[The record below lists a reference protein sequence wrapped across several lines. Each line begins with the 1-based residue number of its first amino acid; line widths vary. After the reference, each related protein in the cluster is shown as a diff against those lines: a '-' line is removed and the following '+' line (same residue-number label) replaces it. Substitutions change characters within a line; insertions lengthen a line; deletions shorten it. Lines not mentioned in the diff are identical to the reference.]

1 LLWITADDTGAP
13 PPGARIVPRFGVVH
27 APLDTIRGVMGTDTY
42 REAAGHFTTGVA
54 VITTLHEGRR
64 YGVTASAVTSLSLDP
79 PMLLVCLNRSLA
91 TRDAVVATRRFAV
104 NVLAEDQA
112 ALAMQFATRAPDKF
126 AGVAVAEGLDG
137 VPLLADALAHLQC
150 TVVDPVDAAT
160 HTVLL
165 AEVDATSIATGSPL
179 AYFRGSFGRFEMA
192 A

>member
-1 LLWITADDTGAP
+1 
-13 PPGARIVPRFGVVH
+13 VPRFGAVH
-27 APLDTIRGVMGTDTY
+27 APLATIRGVMGTDAY

-64 YGVTASAVTSLSLDP
+64 YGVTASAVSSLSLDP
-79 PMLLVCLNRSLA
+79 PMLLVCLHRSLA
-91 TRDAVVATRRFAV
+91 TRDAVVATGRFAV
-104 NVLAEDQA
+104 NVLAEDHA

-126 AGVAVAEGLDG
+126 AGVALEEGLDG
-137 VPLLADALAHLQC
+137 VPLLSDALAHLQC

-165 AEVDATSIATGSPL
+165 AEVDGVAVAEGSPL

>member
-1 LLWITADDTGAP
+1 
-13 PPGARIVPRFGVVH
+13 
-27 APLDTIRGVMGTDTY
+27 MGTDTY

-126 AGVAVAEGLDG
+126 AGVAVADGLDG
-137 VPLLADALAHLQC
+137 VPLLTDALAHLQC

-165 AEVDATSIATGSPL
+165 AEVDATNIATGSPL

>member
-13 PPGARIVPRFGVVH
+13 PPGRRIVPRFGVVH
-27 APLDTIRGVMGTDTY
+27 GDKGTIRSVMGTDAY

-64 YGVTASAVTSLSLDP
+64 YGVTASAVSSLSLDP
-79 PMLLVCLNRSLA
+79 PMLLVCLHRSLA
-91 TRDAVVATRRFAV
+91 TRDAVVAAGRFAV
-104 NVLAEDQA
+104 NVLAEDHA

-126 AGVAVAEGLDG
+126 AGVALEEGLDG
-137 VPLLADALAHLQC
+137 VPLLSDALSHLQC

>member
-1 LLWITADDTGAP
+1 
-13 PPGARIVPRFGVVH
+13 
-27 APLDTIRGVMGTDTY
+27 
-42 REAAGHFTTGVA
+42 
-54 VITTLHEGRR
+54 
-64 YGVTASAVTSLSLDP
+64 
-79 PMLLVCLNRSLA
+79 
-91 TRDAVVATRRFAV
+91 
-104 NVLAEDQA
+104 
-112 ALAMQFATRAPDKF
+112 MQFATRAPDKF

-165 AEVDATSIATGSPL
+165 AEVDATSIGTGSPL

>member
-1 LLWITADDTGAP
+1 MVHGG
-13 PPGARIVPRFGVVH
+13 PG
-27 APLDTIRGVMGTDTY
+27 TISSVMGNDAY

-64 YGVTASAVTSLSLDP
+64 YGVTASAVSSLSLDP
-79 PMLLVCLNRSLA
+79 PMLLVCLNRGLA

-112 ALAMQFATRAPDKF
+112 AIAMQFATRAPDKF
-126 AGVAVAEGLDG
+126 AGVPLADGIEG
-137 VPLLADALAHLQC
+137 VPLLTDALAHLQC
-150 TVVDPVDAAT
+150 TLVDPVDAAT

-165 AEVDATSIATGSPL
+165 AEVDEVGVGDGSPL
-179 AYFRGSFGRFEMA
+179 AYFRGSFGRFEVA

>member
-13 PPGARIVPRFGVVH
+13 PPGRRIVPRFGVVH
-27 APLDTIRGVMGTDTY
+27 GDKGTIRSVMGTDAY

-64 YGVTASAVTSLSLDP
+64 YGVTASAVSSLSLDP
-79 PMLLVCLNRSLA
+79 PMLLVCLHRSLA
-91 TRDAVVATRRFAV
+91 TRDAVVAAGRFAV
-104 NVLAEDQA
+104 NVLAEDHA

-126 AGVAVAEGLDG
+126 AGVALEEGLDG
-137 VPLLADALAHLQC
+137 VPLLSDALAHLQC

-165 AEVDATSIATGSPL
+165 AEVDGVAVAEGSPL

>member
-1 LLWITADDTGAP
+1 MVHGG
-13 PPGARIVPRFGVVH
+13 PG
-27 APLDTIRGVMGTDTY
+27 TICSVMRNDAY

-64 YGVTASAVTSLSLDP
+64 YGVTASAVSSLSLDP
-79 PMLLVCLNRSLA
+79 PMLLVCLNRGLA

-112 ALAMQFATRAPDKF
+112 AIAMQFATRAPDKF
-126 AGVAVAEGLDG
+126 AGVPLADGIEG
-137 VPLLADALAHLQC
+137 VPLLTDALAHLQC
-150 TVVDPVDAAT
+150 TLVDPVDAAT

-165 AEVDATSIATGSPL
+165 AEVDEVGVGDGSPL
-179 AYFRGSFGRFEMA
+179 AYFRGSFGRFEVA